1 MNESMRWDYVHDY
14 YQRKSIVHD
23 MEILSLLSYWFF
35 GGGEIEA
42 KESNS
47 MSAALNFCSD
57 PIEQEDL

>member
-1 MNESMRWDYVHDY
+1 MRWDYVHEY

-23 MEILSLLSYWFF
+23 MEILSLLSYWFL
-35 GGGEIEA
+35 GGVIEA

-57 PIEQEDL
+57 PIEQEEL

>member
-1 MNESMRWDYVHDY
+1 MNEPMRWDYVHDY

-23 MEILSLLSYWFF
+23 MEILSLLSYWFC
-35 GGGEIEA
+35 GGIEV

-57 PIEQEDL
+57 PIEKEDL